1 MAFIKD
7 PFTQLEG
14 VLTVDELL
22 GHRDNRIRILRELL
36 CERPIERHHDCTTDA
51 FIDGHVEKLA
61 EASLGEF
68 RKVLP
73 EIDLQTVL
81 DSTLPS
87 FD

>member
-22 GHRDNRIRILRELL
+22 GHRDNRIRILRERL
-36 CERPIERHHDCTTDA
+36 IEKHHDCTTDA